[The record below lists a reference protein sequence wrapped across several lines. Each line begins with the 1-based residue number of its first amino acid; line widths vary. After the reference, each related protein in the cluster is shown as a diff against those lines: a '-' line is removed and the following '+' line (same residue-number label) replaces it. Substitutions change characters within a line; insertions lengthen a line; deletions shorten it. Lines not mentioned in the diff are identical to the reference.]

1 MKIKLILIILLLAGV
16 ALTYT
21 ACKKSSNTPTL
32 STKTVSSQIALNLA
46 QTLYGG
52 LGGFDIS
59 DGLSSSASINR
70 KQLALKRQQLALKM
84 SGGKQINDDGDGLL
98 CGLSE
103 DTTLNYS
110 ATYDG
115 VSETIKGTL
124 GFTFIC
130 TNNTFSGFNIK
141 DNLDVSA
148 SNSTLNATYK
158 LNENLTATSQDP
170 TNEDAN
176 YTLGGTFSMS
186 DVINYVS
193 PKSTTTESYSYDF
206 TSPLV
211 IDDNGD
217 IDSGAASF
225 TTSGTN
231 ASGKW
236 NYSGTITFLGNYNVK
251 IVINGTSY
259 TVNIQTGAVS

>member
-1 MKIKLILIILLLAGV
+1 MKIKFILIILLVAGV

-21 ACKKSSNTPTL
+21 ACKKSSSTPTL
-32 STKTVSSQIALNLA
+32 SAKAVSSQIALNLA

-59 DGLSSSASINR
+59 DGLSSTASINR
-70 KQLALKRQQLALKM
+70 KQLALKRQQFALKLN
-84 SGGKQINDDGDGLL
+84 GGKQLNDEGDDLL

-103 DTTLNYS
+103 DTTLSYS

-115 VSETIKGTL
+115 TAETIAGTL

-130 TNNTFSGFNIK
+130 TNNTFSGFNIH
-141 DNLDVSA
+141 DNLNVTA
-148 SNSTLNATYK
+148 KNSTLSATYK
-158 LNENLTATSQDP
+158 LNENLTATSLNP
-170 TNEDAN
+170 TDEDSN

-186 DVINYVS
+186 DNISYAN
-193 PKSTTTESYSYDF
+193 PKSTTTESYSYNF
-206 TSPLV
+206 TTPLL
-211 IDDNGD
+211 IDENGN
-217 IDSGAASF
+217 IDSGVASF
-225 TTSGTN
+225 TTSGTS

-236 NYSGTITFLGNYNVK
+236 DYTGTITFLGNYNVK
-251 IVINGTSY
+251 IVINGSSY